1 LKEKILRYLLS
12 ILFLFIALNA
22 FGGGYYGM
30 SGADGIP
37 IEWLE
42 NSPFKNYF
50 LPSFILFTIVGGS
63 SLFASISVFKKFNF
77 EKFSVFSSVVI
88 ILVWITTQVLIIG
101 YVSWM
106 QPTIAVL
113 GLVILI
119 LSILL
124 YKKI

>member
-30 SGADGIP
+30 TGADGIP

-50 LPSFILFTIVGGS
+50 LPSFVLFTIVGGS

-106 QPTIAVL
+106 QPTITVL

>member
-1 LKEKILRYLLS
+1 MKEKILRYLLS